1 MGVGNWQGKRNN
13 RRFKKKLETELK
25 LFFPSKFN
33 NLDRKSIFIKR
44 KNRILALCDNLLTGT
59 DNEIAEKIER
69 YLLSL
74 AKPKTFNGSG
84 SYEIEFD
91 KAFEELCHTLSS
103 NANGRDIK
111 KMTVKE
117 VYILIDLNNKQ
128 IKEHGRR

>member
-1 MGVGNWQGKRNN
+1 MGVNY
-13 RRFKKKLETELK
+13 RRSSNHFRRGKKKLETELS

-33 NLDRKSIFIKR
+33 NLDRKNLFVNR
-44 KNRILALCDNLLTGT
+44 KKRILALCDDLLSGEPS
-59 DNEIAEKIER
+59 DVADKIER

-91 KAFEELCHTLSS
+91 RSFEELCHSLSA
-103 NANGRDIK
+103 NANGRDVK
-111 KMTVKE
+111 QMTVKE

-128 IKEHGRR
+128 LKQNGRR

>member
-1 MGVGNWQGKRNN
+1 M
-13 RRFKKKLETELK
+13 
-25 LFFPSKFN
+25 FFPSKFN
-33 NLDRKSIFIKR
+33 NLERKTIFIKR
-44 KNRILALCDNLLTGT
+44 KNRILALCDKFLTWT
-59 DNEIAEKIER
+59 DSAVAEKLEC

-117 VYILIDLNNKQ
+117 VYILIDLNNKHL
-128 IKEHGRR
+128 KDGRR

>member
-1 MGVGNWQGKRNN
+1 LN
-13 RRFKKKLETELK
+13 
-25 LFFPSKFN
+25 LFFPAKFN
-33 NLDRKSIFIKR
+33 NLER
-44 KNRILALCDNLLTGT
+44 KNIFVNRKKRILALCDNLLTGT
-59 DNEIAEKIER
+59 DNEVAEKIER

-91 KAFEELCHTLSS
+91 KSFEELCHTLSS